1 MHVEFLVEEPSAEAA
16 LRNLAPKILRLGDTF
31 DVHPFQNKH
40 ELLHRLPNR
49 LKGYSYW
56 LPEDW
61 RIVVLVDQDSDNCQ
75 QLKAQLE
82 GAARRAGLVTK
93 SSSRQGQDFRV
104 LNRVVVEELESWFFG
119 DPEAV
124 VSAYP
129 CVRPP
134 FAAAARY
141 RDPDSIKGGTWEA
154 LERVLQ
160 KAGYYRS
167 GLPKIAAARLIS
179 ARMNP
184 DRNRSRSFGAFR
196 NGLIRL
202 SQRSAG
208 ASPT

>member
-16 LRNLAPKILRLGDTF
+16 LRTLAPKILRPGDTF

-40 ELLHRLPNR
+40 ELLHRLPSR
-49 LKGYSYW
+49 LRGYSYW

-61 RIVVLVDQDSDNCQ
+61 RIVVLVDQDSDDCRV
-75 QLKAQLE
+75 LKADLE
-82 GAARRAGLVTK
+82 SAAQGAGLVTQ
-93 SSSRQGQDFRV
+93 SSSRQGRDFKV
-104 LNRVVVEELESWFFG
+104 LNRVAVEELEAWFIG

-129 CVRPP
+129 RVPP
-134 FAAAARY
+134 SFAAAARY
-141 RDPDSIKGGTWEA
+141 RDSDSIKGGTWEA

-179 ARMNP
+179 AQMNP
-184 DRNRSRSFGAFR
+184 DRNRSRSFRAFR

-208 ASPT
+208 ASPA